1 MDINMELEKCIELFD
16 TYLRKI
22 LADTSVHSSAL
33 YESMEY
39 SLFTG
44 GKRLRPILAIKSF
57 EIFHDN
63 VNMILPFAAAI
74 EMIHTYSLI
83 HDDLPCMD
91 NDDFRRGKPTSHKVY
106 GEAMAVLTGDG
117 LLNFAFE
124 SLSAYTA
131 RTSRTVGDYKKNIAA
146 IDVIGKCSGVKGMIG
161 GQVLDLYGSAEN
173 MDEDMLLSMYRRKTG
188 ALIEAS
194 IVAGGI
200 IGRASDDDIEILREF
215 GENLGLAYQINDD
228 ILDSKQDS
236 KIDKFTYLNYH
247 SIEEAK
253 LMVTDLSQKAL
264 KALDKLDGKDTEF
277 LKGLTE
283 ILVNRHI

>member
-106 GEAMAVLTGDG
+106 GEAMAVLTGDA

-124 SLSAYTA
+124 SLSAYTV

-146 IDVIGKCSGVKGMIG
+146 IDAIGKCSGVRGMIG

-173 MDEDMLLSMYRRKTG
+173 MDEEMLLSMYRRKTG

-194 IVAGGI
+194 VAAGGI
-200 IGRASDDDIEILREF
+200 IGRASDDDIERLREF
-215 GENLGLAYQINDD
+215 GANLGLAYQINDD

-253 LMVTDLSQKAL
+253 LMVESLSQKAL
-264 KALDKLDGKDTEF
+264 EALDKLEGKDTEF
-277 LKGLTE
+277 LKGLTK
-283 ILVNRHI
+283 ILVDRHI